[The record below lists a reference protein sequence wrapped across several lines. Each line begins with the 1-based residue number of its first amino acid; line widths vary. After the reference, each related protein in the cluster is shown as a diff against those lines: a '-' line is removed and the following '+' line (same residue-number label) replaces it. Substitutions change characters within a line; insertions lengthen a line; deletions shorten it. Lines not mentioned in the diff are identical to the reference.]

1 MPTEV
6 TNVKRFDNILLVL
19 DPAKPCAS
27 LVERAVA
34 VAENNQASLKI
45 VAVVPQF
52 VLAAGLPLD
61 GLVTLDLQARFVADQ
76 TDKLEALVA
85 PFRERL
91 SIGTKVLTGTP
102 FLEVVREVLRGG
114 HDLVIRAAENPGWL
128 DRLLGSDDMHLL
140 RKCPCPVWL
149 VRCEAPM
156 PYRRVLAA
164 VDVDDSY
171 APDERATRHALNRE
185 VLELASA
192 LALSEFAELHV
203 ASAWDAIGESF
214 LRGAFMHTPDDAV
227 AAYVEQSRQRNA
239 RSLDVLMEELTE
251 FLGKDAVGYLEPKTH
266 LVKGGARREIPAL
279 AKQLEVDL
287 VVMGTVAR
295 TGIPGVIMGNT
306 AEAILGQ
313 LDCSVLAIKPP
324 GFVSPVSLVQ

>member
-1 MPTEV
+1 M
-6 TNVKRFDNILLVL
+6 KRFNSILLVL

-34 VAENNQASLKI
+34 VAENNQANLKI

-52 VLAAGLPLD
+52 VLAAGLPMD
-61 GLVTLDLQARFVADQ
+61 GPVTMDLQARLVTDQ
-76 TDKLEALVA
+76 TDKLEALAA
-85 PFRERL
+85 PFRGRL
-91 SIGTKVLTGTP
+91 PIGTKVLTGTP
-102 FLEVVREVLRGG
+102 FLEVVREVLRGA

-128 DRLLGSDDMHLL
+128 GRLLGSDDMHLL
-140 RKCPCPVWL
+140 RKCPSPVWL
-149 VRCEAPM
+149 VRCEAPT
-156 PYRRVLAA
+156 PYRRILAA

-171 APDERATRHALNRE
+171 APEELETRHALNRE
-185 VLELASA
+185 VVELASA

-203 ASAWDAIGESF
+203 ASVWDAVGESF
-214 LRGAFMHTPDDAV
+214 LRGAFMHTSDEAV
-227 AAYVEQSRQRNA
+227 AAYVEHSRQRNA
-239 RSLDVLMEELTE
+239 RSLGVLMEELTK

-266 LVKGGARREIPAL
+266 IVKGGARREIPAL
-279 AKQLEVDL
+279 ARQLEVDL

-295 TGIPGVIMGNT
+295 TGIPGLIMGNT

-324 GFVSPVSLVQ
+324 GFVTPVSLQD

>member
-1 MPTEV
+1 
-6 TNVKRFDNILLVL
+6 
-19 DPAKPCAS
+19 
-27 LVERAVA
+27 
-34 VAENNQASLKI
+34 
-45 VAVVPQF
+45 
-52 VLAAGLPLD
+52 
-61 GLVTLDLQARFVADQ
+61 
-76 TDKLEALVA
+76 
-85 PFRERL
+85 
-91 SIGTKVLTGTP
+91 
-102 FLEVVREVLRGG
+102 
-114 HDLVIRAAENPGWL
+114 
-128 DRLLGSDDMHLL
+128 
-140 RKCPCPVWL
+140 VWL
-149 VRCEAPM
+149 VRCEAPT

-171 APDERATRHALNRE
+171 APDEFATRHALNRE

-227 AAYVEQSRQRNA
+227 ATYVEHARQRNA
-239 RSLDVLMEELTE
+239 RSLDVLMDELTE

-266 LVKGGARREIPAL
+266 LVKGSARREIPVL
-279 AKQLEVDL
+279 AQQLEVDL

-306 AEAILGQ
+306 AEAILEQ

-324 GFVSPVSLVQ
+324 GFVTPVLLQE

>member
-1 MPTEV
+1 M
-6 TNVKRFDNILLVL
+6 KRFDDILLVL

-34 VAENNQASLKI
+34 VAENNQANLKI

-52 VLAAGLPLD
+52 VLAAGLPMD
-61 GLVTLDLQARFVADQ
+61 GPVTMDLQARLVTDQ
-76 TDKLEALVA
+76 TDKLEALAA

-91 SIGTKVLTGTP
+91 SIATTVLTGTA
-102 FLEVVREVLRGG
+102 FLEVIREVLRGA

-149 VRCEAPM
+149 VRCEAPT

-171 APDERATRHALNRE
+171 APDELATRHALNRE

-203 ASAWDAIGESF
+203 ASAWDAIGEGF
-214 LRGAFMHTPDDAV
+214 LQGAFMHTPDDAV
-227 AAYVEQSRQRNA
+227 AAYVEHARQRNA
-239 RSLDVLMEELTE
+239 RSLDVLMEELTQL
-251 FLGKDAVGYLEPKTH
+251 LGKEAVGYLQPKTH
-266 LVKGGARREIPAL
+266 LVKGSARREIPVL
-279 AKQLEVDL
+279 AQQLEVDV

-295 TGIPGVIMGNT
+295 TGIPGLIMGNT
-306 AEAILGQ
+306 AEEILEQ

-324 GFVSPVSLVQ
+324 GFVTPITLPD

>member
-1 MPTEV
+1 V
-6 TNVKRFDNILLVL
+6 TNVQRFDNILLVL

-34 VAENNQASLKI
+34 VAENNQASLTI
-45 VAVVPQF
+45 VAVVPRL

-61 GLVTLDLQARFVADQ
+61 GLVTMDLQARFVADQ

-91 SIGTKVLTGTP
+91 PIGKKVLTGTP
-102 FLEVVREVLRGG
+102 FLEVVREVLRGA

-149 VRCEAPM
+149 VRCEAPT

-171 APDERATRHALNRE
+171 APDELATRHALNRE

-227 AAYVEQSRQRNA
+227 ATYVEHARQRNA
-239 RSLDVLMEELTE
+239 DGLDALMVELIE
-251 FLGKDAVGYLEPKTH
+251 RLGKDTVEFLKPKTH
-266 LVKGGARREIPAL
+266 LVKGSARREIPVL
-279 AKQLEVDL
+279 AQQLEVDL

-295 TGIPGVIMGNT
+295 TGIPGLIMGNT
-306 AEAILGQ
+306 AEAILEQ

-324 GFVSPVSLVQ
+324 GFVTPVSLRD